1 MSDPLSNKPA
11 DSRYTAEKI
20 VARAPEDLVFSMR
33 FLGQS
38 QEVLHNHFRSFLE
51 ARLADAGITPETHPM
66 VNYFIDSHALELR
79 EFVVTGV
86 ALARQFRLGEIETLT
101 GDVET
106 QMRVDIWD
114 ALSTHIE
121 MAEARF
127 AGDLGQI
134 IRMLD
139 ENEAQMPQRSQ

>member
-1 MSDPLSNKPA
+1 MSNPLSKQNTG
-11 DSRYTAEKI
+11 SRNTAEQI
-20 VARAPEDLVFSMR
+20 VSRAPEDLVFSMR

-38 QEVLHNHFRSFLE
+38 QEMLHNHFRSFLE
-51 ARLADAGITPETHPM
+51 ARLSAAGITSDTHPM
-66 VNYFIDSHALELR
+66 MNYFIDSHALELR

-114 ALSTHIE
+114 ALSSHIE
-121 MAEARF
+121 MAETRF
-127 AGDLGQI
+127 AEDMNRI
-134 IRMLD
+134 IRLLD
-139 ENEAQMPQRSQ
+139 ENEAQMPRKPS